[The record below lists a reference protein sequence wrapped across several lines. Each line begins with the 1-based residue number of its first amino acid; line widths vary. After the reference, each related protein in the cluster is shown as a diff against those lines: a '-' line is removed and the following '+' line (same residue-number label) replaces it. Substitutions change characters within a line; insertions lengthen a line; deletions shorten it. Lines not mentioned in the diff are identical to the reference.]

1 MSRKGGRAWRKRVY
15 GISMLD
21 QQNYKLVFGVFW
33 MFLGDYTKVLLRITD
48 MKKSETDSNPIATV

>member
-1 MSRKGGRAWRKRVY
+1 
-15 GISMLD
+15 MLD